1 MSLSSDCSLII
12 NNITAEDA
20 GQYIC
25 RIRKGVG
32 YSVTYV
38 YVNVVTAGID
48 LHHRAGDDVVLPC
61 HLEFTS
67 DDCSYLDWIYNN
79 IQNADG
85 HFKVTDGDIVKT
97 SPRADRMS
105 LSSNCSLIINNIT
118 AEDAGHY
125 ICWNGYG
132 DSTSVY
138 LNVLTDSSVINT
150 RLIIGSVV
158 GGLMVVLVSI
168 ATFLIIYRMKVK
180 RNNPRNQTVHSVE
193 GHGTQIRWS
202 RCYIVCKHAP
212 VLGCWYIYRFQEPM
226 EQLHT

>member
-61 HLEFTS
+61 HIESSS
-67 DDCSYLDWIYNN
+67 DDCSNLEWIYNN
-79 IQNADG
+79 IQNADE

-97 SPRADRMS
+97 SPRADRMNV
-105 LSSNCSLIINNIT
+105 SSNCSLIINNIT

-180 RNNPRNQTVHSVE
+180 RNNSRNQT
-193 GHGTQIRWS
+193 GI
-202 RCYIVCKHAP
+202 
-212 VLGCWYIYRFQEPM
+212 
-226 EQLHT
+226 